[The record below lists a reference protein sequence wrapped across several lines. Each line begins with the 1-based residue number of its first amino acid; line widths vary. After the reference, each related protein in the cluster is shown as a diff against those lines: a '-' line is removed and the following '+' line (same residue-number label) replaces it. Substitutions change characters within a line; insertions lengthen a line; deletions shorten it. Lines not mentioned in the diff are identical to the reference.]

1 MEDLMRRHGR
11 AWHITPGGTGR
22 ALALIVAAGILWTIG
37 ARELEAQPGAQ
48 QRGDVVGSIGVGGT
62 LYAVDTRI
70 NEGTMI
76 QGGLGYAL
84 TPAWMLEA
92 GVRRHGCFDCDRFWI
107 VDAGVQWQRAGERFS
122 PYASAGAGRAS
133 DPEFMGVEWGPYAS
147 VGSWMHLSRTSKL
160 KLELRVRQVG
170 GGMRS
175 PDGMGELTLGVAHRM
190 RTKAP

>member
-1 MEDLMRRHGR
+1 MKGQGR
-11 AWHITPGGTGR
+11 PWAIIPGGAGR
-22 ALALIVAAGILWTIG
+22 TLALVMATGILWTIG
-37 ARELEAQPGAQ
+37 VREVEAQPRAQ
-48 QRGDVVGSIGVGGT
+48 QRGDLLGSIGAGGT
-62 LYAVDTRI
+62 LYAVDTRLD
-70 NEGTMI
+70 EGSII

-84 TPAWMLEA
+84 TPAWTLEA

-107 VDAGVQWQRAGERFS
+107 VDAGVQWQRPGERFS

-133 DPEFMGVEWGPYAS
+133 DPGFMGTEWGPYGS
-147 VGSWMHLSRTSKL
+147 VGSWMQLNKTSKL
-160 KLELRVRQVG
+160 KLELRVRQLG